1 MLIHDCVPVVMD
13 GYPMIALIKQS
24 METGLEH
31 IREVRR
37 RLLQDSS
44 QKLLLILTN
53 MQAIITE
60 QRRKRRVILRSRIED

>member
-1 MLIHDCVPVVMD
+1 MVQDCVTVVTD

-24 METGLEH
+24 METGLQH

-37 RLLQDSS
+37 RLLQDTS

-53 MQAIITE
+53 MQGIITE
-60 QRRKRRVILRSRIED
+60 QRRKRRVGTEALPQA